1 MLTKHFNFR
10 NGTSRVIHEVSTR
23 LAARGHEV
31 HIFCNRRPPS
41 YAAGPI
47 LHHLPMLPLGS
58 WAKTL
63 SFNAG
68 CSFQMRLGHFDIV
81 HGHENTTAQDIVTV
95 HNFRTAHLIAR
106 GLPLSRW
113 DPHLWIE
120 RRQFGNRRLKRIITL
135 SEMVKRDVHRHFGI
149 PLDRIVVIPSGV
161 DAARFHP
168 GLRPAHRARVRR
180 EMGLSEDDLSVLF
193 VASGNFI
200 KRGLLN
206 LFSAVQHRSL
216 PRLKIVIIGGDRLGP
231 YRTRALEMGI
241 VDRIIFLPFAPRIE
255 ELHAGADGLIFPSY
269 YETFGIVPLEAM
281 ASGLPVVVTA
291 QCGVSELITDGR
303 DGLILKHSEDI
314 EGMAGALAALEDP
327 AVRERM
333 GRAARATAERH
344 TWDAAAEKTM
354 QVYEAIRSER
364 DG

>member
-10 NGTSRVIHEVSTR
+10 NGTSRVIYEVSTR

-31 HIFCNRRPPS
+31 HIFCNRQPSS
-41 YAAGPI
+41 YADGPV
-47 LHHLPMLPLGS
+47 LHHLSVLPLGS
-58 WAKTL
+58 WARVW

-68 CSFQMRLGHFDIV
+68 CSFRMRRGRFDIV
-81 HGHENTTAQDIVTV
+81 HGHENTTEQDVVTV

-120 RRQFGNRRLKRIITL
+120 RRQFGSRRLKRVITL
-135 SEMVKRDVHRHFGI
+135 SEMVKRDAHRHFGI

-161 DAARFHP
+161 DTARFHP
-168 GLRPAHRARVRR
+168 GLRPAHRVRVRR
-180 EMGLSEDDLSVLF
+180 EMGLSDDELAVLF

-206 LFSAVQHRSL
+206 LFSSVQRRPL
-216 PRLKIVIIGGDRLGP
+216 PRLKIVIIGGDRLDP
-231 YRTRALEMGI
+231 YRTRAQEMGI
-241 VDRIIFLPFAPRIE
+241 GDRILFLPFAPRIE

-281 ASGLPVVVTA
+281 ASGLPVLVTA

-314 EGMAGALAALEDP
+314 EGMAVALAALEDP

-354 QVYEAIRSER
+354 QVYEAIRTER